1 MQTAGHQP
9 SGKEKESNSTDYSHP
24 RAATCEIL
32 PSPFSHWGTL
42 NAGGL
47 NETVTSH
54 TRAGGMLPFHAG
66 DAGIRAVT
74 FNRNRLFELDPG
86 NSHSSNHCCG
96 SIKVFR
102 KVASVSLQPCCC
114 SLLVIVLLRG
124 YPDLPVPTGCT
135 LACVPCHLL
144 PLCSKPD
151 DAELCALVSKASG
164 TYRSPTPGSS
174 LFFNRDCCRCRPIGY
189 AEQDGKEGLP
199 FSLGRKVCMKQSN
212 CSQPKLNF
220 LLENRKL
227 IYSKN
232 THTQPDEN
240 EDLNSLYFREDS
252 CNCLNLDFPLCKQL
266 PDDPPLS
273 SNVGQDD
280 IQRPNTTSAVLE
292 RIQKLF
298 KRNTSSPSITIERKN
313 LFMQRSAS
321 IWIAVNYAHDSCV
334 KGKNISLT
342 PSKAGKCLTPSNI
355 NAHQITNQLK
365 IKWDM
370 PATPTQ
376 YELRYREALTETT
389 QWTLEIA
396 LSDTI
401 ENMKIKLIYMSA
413 CLPIFLC
420 LPELMS
426 KPRISYNATTEIS
439 PGRRSV
445 RLKWEGTDA
454 VVTWTPEY
462 SPKCFVVDWGTCKED
477 MRMKIVTT
485 PAGNFTLDNLKPH
498 KLYKIMVHA
507 SDVCQCE
514 NFTRHE
520 KTFGVTHFYSVE
532 GGPTN
537 VTMLNI
543 TKHSALVKWTEIAAE
558 DCLGFLQGY
567 RISYTDSSGKKWL
580 AASVNSSTTSYR
592 LTGLKEKTIYR
603 VQISGFTNAGEGLP
617 TLSQP
622 FSTLKYDIHKQPL
635 LHAFG
640 VEDERQLLLTQA
652 LSSSPRASSACTPMV
667 TNWKPISKSLLQAM
681 TDNDTTS
688 LYVIE
693 HEAKV
698 PLKLEHFTDGV
709 EVRKCDTCQSKESTN
724 NIDIN
729 IRHKEIPEKTVTSEK
744 EGIISITV
752 PLLSDYTSMEFSQKA
767 LMSLTVKLPA
777 RVAHPNLEMELRSKP
792 ARTEHQVLF
801 APQDYLKQSQVV
813 FLPSVPTLMGQVNLN

>member
-1 MQTAGHQP
+1 
-9 SGKEKESNSTDYSHP
+9 
-24 RAATCEIL
+24 
-32 PSPFSHWGTL
+32 
-42 NAGGL
+42 
-47 NETVTSH
+47 
-54 TRAGGMLPFHAG
+54 
-66 DAGIRAVT
+66 
-74 FNRNRLFELDPG
+74 
-86 NSHSSNHCCG
+86 
-96 SIKVFR
+96 
-102 KVASVSLQPCCC
+102 
-114 SLLVIVLLRG
+114 
-124 YPDLPVPTGCT
+124 
-135 LACVPCHLL
+135 
-144 PLCSKPD
+144 
-151 DAELCALVSKASG
+151 
-164 TYRSPTPGSS
+164 
-174 LFFNRDCCRCRPIGY
+174 
-189 AEQDGKEGLP
+189 
-199 FSLGRKVCMKQSN
+199 MKQSN

-240 EDLNSLYFREDS
+240 EDLNSLYFREEKMKNSLLAAIFLLATDS

-266 PDDPPLS
+266 PDWDNELMCYKEISEDLTCTWLPPPS
-273 SNVGQDD
+273 A
-280 IQRPNTTSAVLE
+280 PNTVNYTLFLKWE

-389 QWTLEIA
+389 QWTLVPIESNAVNITVLNLNATASYIVQLRCIAKDGLHCVCIWSREI
-396 LSDTI
+396 LVPH
-401 ENMKIKLIYMSA
+401 K
-413 CLPIFLC
+413 
-420 LPELMS
+420 LMS

-445 RLKWEGTDA
+445 RLKWEVMQSENILGYYIDVERIPNNCKDSRNHTILKGRDVLLNLSMAYYRVNISAYNNEGESPQTIYIVPDSSATDLPGQINVKPQGTDA

-532 GGPTN
+532 GVPRAGPTN
-537 VTMLNI
+537 VTILNI

-622 FSTLKYDIHKQPL
+622 FSTLKYDKGEFEGFMIGIFFSMVFVLVFAHVICSLVFKRLKISCWPS
-635 LHAFG
+635 
-640 VEDERQLLLTQA
+640 VPN
-652 LSSSPRASSACTPMV
+652 PRNSSAIQDM